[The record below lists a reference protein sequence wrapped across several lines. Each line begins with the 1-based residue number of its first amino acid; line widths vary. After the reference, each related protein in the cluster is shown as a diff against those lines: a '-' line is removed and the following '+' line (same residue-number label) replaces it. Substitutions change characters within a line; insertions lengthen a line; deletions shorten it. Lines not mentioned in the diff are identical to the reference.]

1 MYSKGFSTL
10 PAGPA
15 GRVGCVETIL
25 GSRKWLTSHRSQCPD
40 TALGLRQ
47 LGSSAVSGTQRYG
60 LLVFQKGCEKLAA
73 VKWRSSRWHGP
84 FAFIPEGWTQKMLW
98 ELQLRDLTPVDI
110 A

>member
-10 PAGPA
+10 PAGPV

-25 GSRKWLTSHRSQCPD
+25 GSRRWLASHRRRHPD

-60 LLVFQKGCEKLAA
+60 VLVFQNACGKLAS
-73 VKWRSSRWHGP
+73 VKRRSSRWHGP
-84 FAFIPEGWTQKMLW
+84 FACIPEGWTQKMLW
-98 ELQLRDLTPVDI
+98 EVQLRDLTPVGI